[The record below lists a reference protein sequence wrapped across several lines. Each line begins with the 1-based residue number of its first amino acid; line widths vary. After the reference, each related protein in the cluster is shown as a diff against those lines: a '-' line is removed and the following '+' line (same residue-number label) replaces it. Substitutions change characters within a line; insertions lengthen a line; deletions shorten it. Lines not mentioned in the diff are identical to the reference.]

1 MGAEVKA
8 YLGERLSFAPL
19 RALGARL
26 IDAVYPPAGS
36 DALGL
41 EAARWARLHFLDN
54 EGCEMCARPFAD
66 GLWLGVGGLCGSC
79 TDKPFPFAR
88 TRAACLYDDAS
99 RDLILAFKHG
109 DRLDLAPMLSRWLE
123 RAGRGLLVEADLIM
137 PVPLHPSRLRQRRYN
152 QAAELARPVAR
163 RLNRVYAPD
172 LLRRIKATSQAGKGA
187 EARWRAVR
195 DAFAAPERA
204 KAQIAGKR
212 IVLVDDV
219 FTTGATLKACAQT
232 LLKAGAGAVDVC
244 VLARAVTAL

>member
-1 MGAEVKA
+1 MRAEVKA

-19 RALGARL
+19 RAFGARL
-26 IDAVYPPAGS
+26 IDAIYPPAGS

-41 EAARWARLHFLDN
+41 EAERWARLHFLDN
-54 EGCEMCARPFAD
+54 EGCAMCARPFAN
-66 GLWLGVGGLCGSC
+66 GLWLGVGGLCDAC
-79 TDKPFPFAR
+79 TQTPFPFAR
-88 TRAACLYDDAS
+88 TRAACLYDEAS

-123 RAGRGLLVEADLIM
+123 RAGRDLLMEADLIV
-137 PVPLHPSRLRQRRYN
+137 PVPLHPSRLRHRRYN

-163 RLNRVYAPD
+163 RLNRIYAPD

-204 KAQIAGKR
+204 KALVAGKR

-232 LLKAGAGAVDVC
+232 LLKAGAASVEVC
-244 VLARAVTAL
+244 VLARAATSL

>member
-172 LLRRIKATSQAGKGA
+172 LLRRIKATSQAGKSA